1 MKERIIL
8 CVDDEDIV
16 LSSLKRELLHIVGD
30 RYLIEMALTGEEALQ
45 QMKEVLA
52 EGYEVPVAIVD
63 HMMPGMKG
71 ADLLTHIHAL
81 SPKTVNILLTGQ
93 ADLPAVIKAVNHGE
107 LYRYIAKPWESI
119 NLALTVKEA
128 IHDYLRQKELDYQN
142 KMLRQVTKTLEIQIK
157 ERTAELKAQQAELKQ
172 LTASKDKFFSIL
184 ACDLRTPFYGLL
196 DIIES
201 ISRHI
206 DDFSQDEIEEHVS
219 QLQRSMETVY
229 HLLEHVQMWS
239 DLQQEAVSSHPEDIV
254 LAPVIAR
261 HIRVIAPRVKQKQ
274 IEIINQVPPGI
285 VARVDPQMFE
295 IILQN
300 LLSNAV
306 KFTYQGGHIRVS
318 AYQNAEGIELA
329 VSDTGTGIP
338 EEDMSQLFRIDA
350 KYSNTGIDG
359 EPGTGLGLIV
369 CQELVKKHHG
379 QISVES
385 EFGCGTRVTVQ
396 LPGRKQE

>member
-16 LSSLKRELLHIVGD
+16 LTSLKRELLHTLGE
-30 RYLIEMALTGEEALQ
+30 RYLIETALRGEEALQ
-45 QMKEVLA
+45 QMTEVLA
-52 EGYEVPVAIVD
+52 EGYEVPLAIVD

-71 ADLLTHIHAL
+71 ADLLKHIHTI
-81 SPKTVNILLTGQ
+81 SPHTRTILLTGQ
-93 ADLPAVIKAVNHGE
+93 ADLPAVITAVNHGE
-107 LYRYIAKPWESI
+107 LYRYIAKPWEPI

-128 IHDYLRQKELDYQN
+128 IQDYLRQRELDRQN
-142 KMLRQVTKTLEIQIK
+142 TILRQVTKTLEIQVK
-157 ERTAELKAQQAELKQ
+157 ERTAELKAQQAELRQ

-184 ACDLRTPFYGLL
+184 AHDLRAPFYGLL
-196 DIIES
+196 DIIGS
-201 ISRHI
+201 INRHI

-219 QLQRSMETVY
+219 RLGSSMENVY
-229 HLLEHVQMWS
+229 HLLEHVRMWS
-239 DLQQEAVSSHPEDIV
+239 DLQRGVVSAHLEDMV
-254 LAPVIAR
+254 LAPVIAK
-261 HIRVIAPRVKQKQ
+261 HLRVIAPRLKQKQ
-274 IEIINQVPPGI
+274 IELINQVPPGI

-295 IILQN
+295 IILRN

-318 AYQNAEGIELA
+318 AYRNQRVVELA

-350 KYSNTGIDG
+350 KYSNAGIDG

-369 CQELVKKHHG
+369 CQELAKKNHG

-396 LPGRKQE
+396 LPVGNGQ